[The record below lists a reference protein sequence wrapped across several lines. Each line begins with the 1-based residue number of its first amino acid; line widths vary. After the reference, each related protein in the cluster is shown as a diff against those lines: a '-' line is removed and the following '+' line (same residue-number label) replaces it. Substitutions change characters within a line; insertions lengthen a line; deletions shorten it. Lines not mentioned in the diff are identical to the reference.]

1 MLIEIHMLKNY
12 PPTCLNRDDTGTPKT
27 CYFGGVQRG
36 RISSQCLKRSWRTSA
51 LFETLRSRG
60 WRSRNLPG
68 MVSKE
73 LGDMPDKAI
82 AHVKKLIIDLL
93 KSDSK
98 NAAKEGNGRKAT
110 SSANRGKKKEGI
122 TGQVVFFTSDEA
134 RFLADTIHSL
144 WEKEAGE
151 SVEKFLEIKTDN
163 IKKEVETI
171 KARAITL
178 DIALFGRMVTSEAFV
193 NVEAAMQVAHAVS
206 THALDLESD
215 YFAAVDDLLT
225 GQDDARAGMLGDID
239 FDSCC
244 YYQYASLDMDKLR
257 ETLKDSPEALARV
270 DELIPVLL
278 KVMALSNP
286 SGKQNSFAGHVAP
299 EVMLV
304 EFKSDKIP
312 LSYVNAFAKPVSRY
326 STQIVKDSA
335 DRLAQEVDLMDDF
348 YALPV
353 AHRAW
358 MSLRSETAPRVC
370 ERFGSLADL
379 TDACAAWAR
388 E

>member
-1 MLIEIHMLKNY
+1 
-12 PPTCLNRDDTGTPKT
+12 
-27 CYFGGVQRG
+27 
-36 RISSQCLKRSWRTSA
+36 
-51 LFETLRSRG
+51 
-60 WRSRNLPG
+60 
-68 MVSKE
+68 
-73 LGDMPDKAI
+73 MPDKAI

-225 GQDDARAGMLGDID
+225 GQDL
-239 FDSCC
+239 
-244 YYQYASLDMDKLR
+244 SL
-257 ETLKDSPEALARV
+257 
-270 DELIPVLL
+270 I
-278 KVMALSNP
+278 
-286 SGKQNSFAGHVAP
+286 H
-299 EVMLV
+299 
-304 EFKSDKIP
+304 I
-312 LSYVNAFAKPVSRY
+312 
-326 STQIVKDSA
+326 
-335 DRLAQEVDLMDDF
+335 
-348 YALPV
+348 
-353 AHRAW
+353 
-358 MSLRSETAPRVC
+358 
-370 ERFGSLADL
+370 
-379 TDACAAWAR
+379 
-388 E
+388 